1 MFRWSDIAAHH
12 YNHISAGVTRS
23 GKVNVLLLLKIF
35 AKFASKMRLVE
46 DIMKNCMH
54 YKERYD
60 DSSDKFLPEFSS

>member
-1 MFRWSDIAAHH
+1 MLF
-12 YNHISAGVTRS
+12 V
-23 GKVNVLLLLKIF
+23 LKIF